1 MKEICAKTFARK
13 RQALR
18 KSIATLFLVI
28 LAPLG
33 LAGCSQEQRSPEMYA
48 AIIDVR
54 TVEEW
59 SSGHLKGAI
68 RIGIADSD
76 FRDQL
81 EQLDKSADYYI
92 YCRSGNRAGQAID
105 IMREI
110 GFNGDLINGGSV
122 ANAASEL
129 GLEVIVD
136 E

>member
-1 MKEICAKTFARK
+1 
-13 RQALR
+13 
-18 KSIATLFLVI
+18 
-28 LAPLG
+28 
-33 LAGCSQEQRSPEMYA
+33 MYA

-54 TVEEW
+54 TEEEW

-81 EQLDKSADYYI
+81 EQLDKNADYYI

>member
-1 MKEICAKTFARK
+1 
-13 RQALR
+13 
-18 KSIATLFLVI
+18 
-28 LAPLG
+28 
-33 LAGCSQEQRSPEMYA
+33 MYA

-54 TVEEW
+54 TEEEW

-81 EQLDKSADYYI
+81 GQLDKNAEYYI

-110 GFNGDLINGGSV
+110 GFNGELINGGSV

-136 E
+136 